1 LNKVPKV
8 NNIGSKH
15 RSIVKQLPYKVMKL
29 QTHKK
34 QMLQEE
40 TLYDNYNIKK
50 EWNEKNVMSLK
61 NGELEIV

>member
-1 LNKVPKV
+1 
-8 NNIGSKH
+8 
-15 RSIVKQLPYKVMKL
+15 MKL
-29 QTHKK
+29 HTHKK

-61 NGELEIV
+61 NGDCVRTSWTWIQSCNHHITITLAF

>member
-8 NNIGSKH
+8 NNIGSKY

>member
-1 LNKVPKV
+1 
-8 NNIGSKH
+8 
-15 RSIVKQLPYKVMKL
+15 MKL